1 MRRATALFAA
11 FLLAILFS
19 ISYVAS
25 PAAKADDCLGDWA
38 IGIGG
43 LGDNSSSIF
52 APFVNQP
59 VGYNSADPM
68 SGLNE
73 LDRLFWSHRNQC
85 PGDHIRVIGH
95 SEGAG
100 IVHAWVTAHQGV
112 DNANAILLSDP
123 KRAPGPGWG
132 GLSSTP
138 GSGIVGYPL
147 AGVDDWF
154 GGFPVLTVCNRD
166 DQICDTSAGW
176 WGYLFGGAHSR
187 YDFNV
192 WDYGDWDSGVWYR

>member
-1 MRRATALFAA
+1 MALFAA
-11 FLLAILFS
+11 LLSATLFS
-19 ISYVAS
+19 LTVTTS
-25 PAAKADDCLGDWA
+25 PAARADYCTSDWA

-43 LGDNSSSIF
+43 SGDNTPSVF
-52 APFVNQP
+52 APYVDQS

-68 SGLNE
+68 SAYNQ
-73 LDRLFWSHRNQC
+73 LDQLFRSHRNEC
-85 PGDHIRVIGH
+85 PRDHIRLIGH

-100 IVHAWVTAHQGV
+100 ILHAWITAHQ
-112 DNANAILLSDP
+112 NAGNTNAILLSDP
-123 KRAPGPGWG
+123 KRAPGPGSA
-132 GLSSTP
+132 GLSATP
-138 GSGIVGYPL
+138 WNWLIGYPL

-154 GGFPVLTVCNRD
+154 GNTPVLTICNHD

-176 WGYLFGGAHSR
+176 TGYVFAGAHDR

>member
-11 FLLAILFS
+11 LLLALLLS
-19 ISYVAS
+19 ITSATGS
-25 PAAKADDCLGDWA
+25 QAHADDCTGVWA

-43 LGDNSSSIF
+43 FGDNTSSVF
-52 APFVNQP
+52 TPFVNQP

-73 LDRLFWSHRNQC
+73 IDRLFWQHRGQC
-85 PGDHIRVIGH
+85 PGDHIKLIGH

-100 IVHAWVTAHQGV
+100 LLHAWVTNHQDVG
-112 DNANAILLSDP
+112 DANAILLADP
-123 KRAPGPGWG
+123 KRAAGPGWA

-138 GSGIVGYPL
+138 GNGLIGYPL

-154 GGFPVLTVCNRD
+154 GGFPTLTVCNSD
-166 DQICDTSAGW
+166 DQVCDTSAGW